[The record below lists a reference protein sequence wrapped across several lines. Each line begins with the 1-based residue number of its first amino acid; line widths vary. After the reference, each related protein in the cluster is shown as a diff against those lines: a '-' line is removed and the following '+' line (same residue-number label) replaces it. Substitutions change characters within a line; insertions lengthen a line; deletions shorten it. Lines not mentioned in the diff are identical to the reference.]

1 MSDVGQAAAALA
13 APVRSH
19 GVGDIRSG
27 LGSIPPGLGGVPE
40 CPGIKKAPR
49 ALRTPGAAD
58 KGLSTMRTKSLYH
71 ENICLTRGN
80 RI

>member
-1 MSDVGQAAAALA
+1 M
-13 APVRSH
+13 
-19 GVGDIRSG
+19 
-27 LGSIPPGLGGVPE
+27 
-40 CPGIKKAPR
+40 
-49 ALRTPGAAD
+49 RTPGAAD